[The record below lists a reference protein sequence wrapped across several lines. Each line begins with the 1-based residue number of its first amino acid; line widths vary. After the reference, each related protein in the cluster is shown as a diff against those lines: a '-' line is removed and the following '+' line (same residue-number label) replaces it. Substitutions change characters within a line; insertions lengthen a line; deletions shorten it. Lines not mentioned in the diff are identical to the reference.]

1 MKDKMLFISSE
12 IEKASSSKKDKN
24 LKIAGYAN
32 TTAKDRAGD
41 IVTANAWAK
50 GVDNFRRNPVL
61 LYQHKHDCPI
71 GKVNKIT
78 VDKKGIFVEA
88 AVSEAAESNH
98 VIQTLIKDG
107 ALKSF
112 SVGFK
117 VKDGKYNREEDSMY
131 ITDVELLEISVV
143 SVPCNQDSLFSVRK
157 SFETDDDY
165 TKFVDSFKSEESST
179 KEEKA
184 AKIKA
189 GITDLADGH
198 YHTVE
203 MDKKGDGV
211 TTYASHMANH
221 AHKIKDGVLEAADG
235 HTHEISMVG
244 VAVHDTVGP
253 DSDADVSTRPLS
265 PSEQESTNNDSA
277 PKVHA
282 EGHGQV
288 LPVAEASSEDLEI
301 EIKNEEEEIL
311 DIEGKEEEDEEDF
324 DLDPNT
330 PIPFLNLLSTE
341 TSQIN
346 NGDFVKYDNV
356 RYKVTKI
363 ATAQS
368 ATFKFLEVDLQG
380 KDCDN
385 NVDVNAD
392 EIFVVNTWDMGSKFD
407 IIIED
412 FGDVPE
418 TLIEDFNKYC
428 NATEADLY
436 KFKDSWKLEPQEQE
450 KLNTLINI
458 KLTPSSEWNALEQK
472 FAHIYTQKIK
482 ALLELNTSEAQEDS
496 NISLAL
502 KLHGYFKKE
511 NDTMAEQVVD
521 TIDLTSSS
529 AEKIEETTEQVIE
542 EKAAPVAQV
551 SEPEVAKLVEK
562 TGKAVMKE
570 SDAAEKAQETGASYK
585 KEIEELEELKSQ
597 ISKYKDEVKALT
609 ETKMVYQ
616 ESQRNT
622 QQFSEK
628 EMANAYLLAAC
639 MNKRDP
645 FDTKMGSRMKAIT
658 SVDQFLSNFSSN
670 IYTEMEQQLVIAP
683 MFNRIAVD
691 ARNFRVP
698 VADEDT
704 DGDVAQFASGT
715 FATGVGDTTNVPTS
729 NQNTISAVTFTPHKF
744 MATTHLAKDEEEDTV
759 LPLLD
764 FLRAAATRRLARAI
778 DKSILRGRGNLT
790 GFTAAPTN
798 AITAGSGYASVMKGV
813 TTLANDASL
822 TATTGSGSDK
832 VDPTD
837 IASARGTLG
846 KYGLQLGDQLVYL
859 TTIEGYNNLVT
870 TSDFRTVDKF
880 GPNATYLTGS
890 VGAVY
895 GIPIQIT
902 EFLDNVGSTGNQ
914 IGALVYKPGFMI
926 AERRGMEIES
936 EYEPR
941 QQVTAMYL
949 STRFDFKALT
959 TNSSAA
965 LDSSKYSYAC
975 QVKTG

>member
-12 IEKASSSKKDKN
+12 IEKASLSKQDKN

-41 IVTANAWAK
+41 IVTADAWAK

-88 AVSEAAESNH
+88 AVSKAAEDNH
-98 VIQTLIKDG
+98 GIQTLIKDG

-117 VKDGKYNREEDSMY
+117 VKDGKYNRDEDSMY

-165 TKFVDSFKSEESST
+165 SKFVESFKSEESTT

-244 VAVHDTVGP
+244 VAVHDSVGP

-265 PSEQESTNNDSA
+265 PSEQESANGDSA

-282 EGHGQV
+282 EGQGQV

-301 EIKNEEEEIL
+301 EIKNEEESLE
-311 DIEGKEEEDEEDF
+311 IEGKEEEDEEDF

-341 TSQIN
+341 ASQIS
-346 NGDFVKYDNV
+346 NGNFVKYDNV

-368 ATFKFLEVDLQG
+368 PTFKFLEVDLQG

-385 NVDVNAD
+385 SVDVDAD
-392 EIFVVNTWDMGSKFD
+392 NIFVVNTWDIGSKFD
-407 IIIED
+407 IIVED
-412 FGDVPE
+412 FGEISE
-418 TLIEDFNKYC
+418 TLEEEFNKYC
-428 NATEADLY
+428 NASEADLY
-436 KFKDSWKLEPQEQE
+436 KFKDSTNLNPQEQE

-458 KLTPSSEWNALEQK
+458 KLTPSSEWNNIEQK
-472 FAHIYTQKIK
+472 FAHVYTQKIK

-511 NDTMAEQVVD
+511 NDTM
-521 TIDLTSSS
+521 
-529 AEKIEETTEQVIE
+529 
-542 EKAAPVAQV
+542 
-551 SEPEVAKLVEK
+551 VEK
-562 TGKAVMKE
+562 TGQAVMKE

-585 KEIEELEELKSQ
+585 KEIEELAELKAQ
-597 ISKYKDEVKALT
+597 ISKYKDEVKSLT
-609 ETKMVYQ
+609 ETKMVFQ
-616 ESQRNT
+616 ENQRSS

-628 EMANAYLLAAC
+628 EMANAFLLAKC
-639 MNKRDP
+639 MNKADP
-645 FDTKMGSRMKAIT
+645 FDTQLGSRMKAIT

-691 ARNFRVP
+691 AKNFRVP

-778 DKSILRGRGNLT
+778 DKTILRGRGNLT

-798 AITAGSGYASVMKGV
+798 AITAGTGYAAVLKGI

-822 TATTGSGSDK
+822 TATTGSASDK

-880 GPNATYLTGS
+880 GPNATY
-890 VGAVY
+890 
-895 GIPIQIT
+895 
-902 EFLDNVGSTGNQ
+902 Q

>member
-1 MKDKMLFISSE
+1 
-12 IEKASSSKKDKN
+12 
-24 LKIAGYAN
+24 
-32 TTAKDRAGD
+32 
-41 IVTANAWAK
+41 
-50 GVDNFRRNPVL
+50 
-61 LYQHKHDCPI
+61 
-71 GKVNKIT
+71 
-78 VDKKGIFVEA
+78 
-88 AVSEAAESNH
+88 
-98 VIQTLIKDG
+98 
-107 ALKSF
+107 
-112 SVGFK
+112 
-117 VKDGKYNREEDSMY
+117 
-131 ITDVELLEISVV
+131 
-143 SVPCNQDSLFSVRK
+143 
-157 SFETDDDY
+157 
-165 TKFVDSFKSEESST
+165 
-179 KEEKA
+179 
-184 AKIKA
+184 
-189 GITDLADGH
+189 
-198 YHTVE
+198 
-203 MDKKGDGV
+203 
-211 TTYASHMANH
+211 
-221 AHKIKDGVLEAADG
+221 
-235 HTHEISMVG
+235 
-244 VAVHDTVGP
+244 
-253 DSDADVSTRPLS
+253 
-265 PSEQESTNNDSA
+265 
-277 PKVHA
+277 
-282 EGHGQV
+282 
-288 LPVAEASSEDLEI
+288 
-301 EIKNEEEEIL
+301 
-311 DIEGKEEEDEEDF
+311 
-324 DLDPNT
+324 
-330 PIPFLNLLSTE
+330 
-341 TSQIN
+341 
-346 NGDFVKYDNV
+346 
-356 RYKVTKI
+356 
-363 ATAQS
+363 
-368 ATFKFLEVDLQG
+368 
-380 KDCDN
+380 
-385 NVDVNAD
+385 
-392 EIFVVNTWDMGSKFD
+392 
-407 IIIED
+407 
-412 FGDVPE
+412 
-418 TLIEDFNKYC
+418 
-428 NATEADLY
+428 
-436 KFKDSWKLEPQEQE
+436 
-450 KLNTLINI
+450 
-458 KLTPSSEWNALEQK
+458 
-472 FAHIYTQKIK
+472 
-482 ALLELNTSEAQEDS
+482 
-496 NISLAL
+496 
-502 KLHGYFKKE
+502 
-511 NDTMAEQVVD
+511 MAEQVVD

-585 KEIEELEELKSQ
+585 KEIDVLEDLKSE

-778 DKSILRGRGNLT
+778 DKTILRGRGNLT

>member
-1 MKDKMLFISSE
+1 MKDKMLFLHSE
-12 IEKASSSKKDKN
+12 IEKASSSKKDKS

-32 TTAKDRAGD
+32 TTSKDRAGD
-41 IVTANAWAK
+41 IVTASAWAK
-50 GVDNFRRNPVL
+50 GVDDFRRNPVL

-88 AVSEAAESNH
+88 AVSDAAETNH
-98 VIQTLIKDG
+98 GIQTLIKDG

-117 VKDGKYNREEDSMY
+117 VKDGKYNRDEDSMY

-143 SVPCNQDSLFSVRK
+143 SVPCNQESLFSVRK

-165 TKFVDSFKSEESST
+165 EKFVESFKSEETTS
-179 KEEKA
+179 KDEKA

-189 GITDLADGH
+189 GITDLAEGH

-203 MDKKGDGV
+203 MDKNMDGV

-221 AHKIKDGVLEAADG
+221 AHKIKNGVLEAADG

-253 DSDADVSTRPLS
+253 DHDADVSERPLS
-265 PSEQESTNNDSA
+265 PSEQESVSQDE

-288 LPVAEASSEDLEI
+288 LPVAEASIEEMEI
-301 EIKNEEEEIL
+301 EV
-311 DIEGKEEEDEEDF
+311 KEEEGVEDIAEIKENEDEDEVEH

-330 PIPFLNLLSTE
+330 QIPFLNLLATE
-341 TSQIN
+341 TSEIK
-346 NGDFVKYDNV
+346 NGDFVKYEKG

-368 ATFKFLEVDLQG
+368 PTFKFLEVDLQG

-385 NVDVNAD
+385 NVDVDAAN
-392 EIFVVNTWDMGSKFD
+392 IFIVNTWDVGSKYD
-407 IIIED
+407 LIIDNFSDTSDGVIDD
-412 FGDVPE
+412 FA
-418 TLIEDFNKYC
+418 KYC
-428 NATEADLY
+428 NATEAELY
-436 KFKDSWKLEPQEQE
+436 RYKDSKELTPQEQE
-450 KLNTLINI
+450 KFNTLINL
-458 KLTPSSEWNALEQK
+458 KTTPSSEWTDSEQK
-472 FAHIYTQKIK
+472 LAQVYTQKIK
-482 ALLELNTSEAQEDS
+482 ALLELNTSEAHEDS

-521 TIDLTSSS
+521 TIDLSNAG
-529 AEKIEETTEQVIE
+529 AEKIETAEQAIE
-542 EKAAPVAQV
+542 EKAAPAAQV
-551 SEPEVAKLVEK
+551 SEPEVAKLVEE
-562 TGKAVMKE
+562 TGKAIMKE
-570 SDAAEKAQETGASYK
+570 SDAAEKAQETGASIK
-585 KEIEELEELKSQ
+585 RESEELEELKAQ
-597 ISKYKDEVKALT
+597 IAKYKDEVTALT
-609 ETKMVYQ
+609 QTKMVYQ
-616 ESQRNT
+616 ENQRNNH
-622 QQFSEK
+622 QFTEK
-628 EMANAYLLAAC
+628 EMANAFLLAHC
-639 MNKRDP
+639 MNKADV

-658 SVDQFLSNFSSN
+658 TVDQFLSNFSSN

-729 NQNTISAVTFTPHKF
+729 NQHTISAVTFTPHKF

-778 DKSILRGRGNLT
+778 DKSVLRGRGNLT

-798 AITAGSGYASVMKGV
+798 AITAGTGYASVMKGI
-813 TTLANDASL
+813 TTLANDASI

-832 VDPTD
+832 ADPSD
-837 IASARGTLG
+837 IASARSSLG

-902 EFLDNVGSTGNQ
+902 EFLDNVGSTGYQ